1 MIRSSNTSR
10 LAALGAIAL
19 VSLAVTGACGS
30 DRNGF
35 DPTTGAGNGNG
46 ASSSGSSGDFGQGD
60 ASADATVT
68 PTRLG
73 WVSGK
78 VTAPEGTVPI
88 RGALVY
94 LTSTPPPAIPESV
107 HCDTCVKLTPY
118 DGYAYSKSDGTFEL
132 PVYTTGKQWIVTQKG
147 QFRRVREFDAQAG
160 DQTVDGAIT
169 RLPPQNDAATGDTI
183 PRIAMAVGGYD
194 HIDKSLK
201 KLGVTEFYRYGD
213 GPINIGGPPPGIK
226 TGKTSQALTQDVAEL
241 SKYHIV
247 LMPCA
252 ALGYSQNDN
261 GPFICGVPQAAQKTA
276 FGQYVDAGGKLYVT
290 DFAYEAIRQ
299 TWPNLIT
306 WYDDTMQPLNG
317 TSSGHGRGCR
327 GGAETNP
334 GEAKDQGLAEWL
346 TTIGHPS
353 LELKASWTRIQKVDP
368 QPGVDPDGN
377 PTTITPKVW
386 MTSKINAGTELPATV
401 SFEQKCGRVL
411 FSTYHCEGDD
421 GSQLLAQEKALLYIL
436 LEVGVCVGEM
446 PPPPPPK

>member
-1 MIRSSNTSR
+1 MNLRLPPARIAA
-10 LAALGAIAL
+10 LAAIGLASL
-19 VSLAVTGACGS
+19 VVTGACGS
-30 DRNGF
+30 DREGF
-35 DPTTGAGNGNG
+35 DPNG
-46 ASSSGSSGDFGQGD
+46 ASSGDGGSGGPGDFGQSSD
-60 ASADATVT
+60 ASADANVT
-68 PTRLG
+68 PPRLG
-73 WVSGK
+73 WVTGK

-94 LTSTPPPAIPESV
+94 LTSTPPPAIPDGV
-107 HCDTCVKLTPY
+107 HCDTCVTLTPY
-118 DGYAYSKSDGTFEL
+118 EGYAYSKSDGTFDV
-132 PVYTTGKQWIVTQKG
+132 PVYKTGKQWIVTQKG
-147 QFRRVREFDAQAG
+147 QFRRVRELDVQPGDQSVAG
-160 DQTVDGAIT
+160 DVT
-169 RLPPQNDAATGDTI
+169 RLPPANDAANGDTI
-183 PRIAMAVGGYD
+183 PKIAMAVGGFD
-194 HIDKSLK
+194 RIDRSLK

-226 TGKTSQALTQDVAEL
+226 TGKTMRALTQDVAEL
-241 SKYHIV
+241 SKHHIV

-252 ALGYSQNDN
+252 ALGYTEGEGGNV
-261 GPFICGVPQAAQKTA
+261 CGVPQAAEKTA
-276 FGQYVDAGGKLYVT
+276 FGTYVDAGGKLYVT

-299 TWPNLIT
+299 TWPNMIT
-306 WYDDTMQPLNG
+306 WFDNTMQPLTG
-317 TSSGHGRGCR
+317 TSSKQGHGCR

-334 GEAKDQGLAEWL
+334 GEAKDPGLADWL
-346 TTIGHPS
+346 TTIGHPN

-386 MTSKINAGTELPATV
+386 MTSKINANLELPATV

-436 LEVGVCVGEM
+436 LEVGVCVGEL

>member
-1 MIRSSNTSR
+1 MSRSVHATR
-10 LAALGAIAL
+10 LGALGAAGI
-19 VSLAVTGACGS
+19 VSLALAGACGS
-30 DRNGF
+30 DRPGF
-35 DPTTGAGNGNG
+35 DPNARPGEG
-46 ASSSGSSGDFGQGD
+46 ASSSGSSGDFGESD
-60 ASADATVT
+60 ASADANVT

-73 WVSGK
+73 WVTGK

-94 LTSTPPPAIPESV
+94 LTKTPPPPIPDGV

-132 PVYTTGKQWIVTQKG
+132 PVYATGKQWIVTQKG
-147 QFRRVREFDAQAG
+147 QFRRVREFDATAG
-160 DQTVDGAIT
+160 DQTVDGAVT
-169 RLPPQNDAATGDTI
+169 RLPPQNDAAAGDTI
-183 PRIAMAVGGYD
+183 PKIAMAVGGYD

-226 TGKTSQALTQDVAEL
+226 TGKSLQALTRDLAEL
-241 SKYHIV
+241 SKHHIV

-252 ALGYSQNDN
+252 ALGYTQNDD
-261 GPFICGVPQAAQKTA
+261 GFVCGVPQAAEKTT
-276 FGQYVDAGGKLYVT
+276 FGQYVEAGGKLYVT
-290 DFAYEAIRQ
+290 DFAYETIRQ
-299 TWPNLIT
+299 TWPNFVT
-306 WYDDTMQPLNG
+306 WYDDTMQPMTG
-317 TSSGHGRGCR
+317 TSVKQGHGCR
-327 GGAETNP
+327 GGAENTQ
-334 GEAKDQGLAEWL
+334 GEAKDPGLADWL

-368 QPGVDPDGN
+368 QPGVDPNGN

-386 MTSKINAGTELPATV
+386 MTSKINGTTELPATV

-436 LEVGVCVGEM
+436 LEVGVCIGEL